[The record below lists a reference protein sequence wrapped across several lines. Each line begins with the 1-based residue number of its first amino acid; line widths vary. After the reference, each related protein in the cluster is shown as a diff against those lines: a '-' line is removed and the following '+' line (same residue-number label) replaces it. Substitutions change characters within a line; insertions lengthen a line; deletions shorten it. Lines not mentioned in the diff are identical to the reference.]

1 MNYKVIKAINNN
13 VVLATDPSGDQM
25 VLMSKGIGFGRRPG
39 DRVSDTSSENQIFKL
54 WTPETEIRNVE
65 YDRGLL
71 EQTVDEIAT
80 MAQQQM
86 GIEKDKLKKP
96 LLDHILFSIDRINFG
111 LPEEDPFL
119 EDTYVLY
126 AGEYQLAKQAVEL
139 LEQRLG
145 MNLGHAELGY
155 IALHLNAVR
164 RKRPIGTSMEHVR
177 MYNDVLELLYREYGK
192 NREHDCRTF
201 LMELAGMLQMQQE
214 GIRLELPRQEQLI
227 ASLSHSSLVVQQI
240 AALVKQETRQ
250 ELSRGTMVYLAV
262 ELEKL
267 RQASGRE
274 S

>member
-1 MNYKVIKAINNN
+1 MNYQVIKAINNN
-13 VVLATDPSGDQM
+13 VVLATDPSGDQV

-39 DRVSDTSSENQIFKL
+39 DQVSDASSENQIFKL
-54 WTPETEIRNVE
+54 WTPEAEIRSVE
-65 YDRGLL
+65 YDRSVL
-71 EQTVDEIAT
+71 EQTVDEIAA
-80 MAQQQM
+80 MAQEWM
-86 GIEKDKLKKP
+86 GIEKEKLKKP

-126 AGEYQLAKQAVEL
+126 AGEYQLAKKAVDL

-145 MNLGHAELGY
+145 ISLGQAELGY

-164 RKRPIGTSMEHVR
+164 RSRPIGTSMEHVR
-177 MYNDVLELLYREYGK
+177 MYNDVLQLLYSVYGK
-192 NREHDCRTF
+192 KREHHYRTF

-214 GIRLELPRQEQLI
+214 DIVLTLPQQEYLM
-227 ASLSHSSLVVQQI
+227 ANLHHSYTVAQKI
-240 AALVKQETRQ
+240 GELVKRETRQ
-250 ELSRGTMVYLAV
+250 ELNGGTMAYLTL

-274 S
+274 C